1 MNKII
6 SVIIPVYNKASFLE
20 QCINSLIDLKMDKND
35 IEAIFVDDCST
46 DNSVDIIK
54 GYAKDYDFIQLI
66 QLPHNTGSPSEPR
79 NVGIEKAQ
87 GQYITLLDADDWLDS
102 EGFPQVMEKVSKD
115 DADLGLGQCFKHTS
129 KSVKYHAKFTSY
141 KEASH
146 LKPQDIE
153 KIYRAMGPPGKIFK
167 RQLVHDNQIKFEHMK
182 YGEDKLFFIELYSK
196 VNNITMSVTP
206 MYHVNRY
213 DANESLIQQ
222 TSVLDK
228 AYLNLDVLKRVCDM
242 NISPSLEKMIMAR
255 VVEMD
260 FFARLLRTQSFLKSM
275 NKPLYYDLFNQM
287 EETLNAHGYYISE
300 LVTDPIFATMYDLY
314 QQDDKD
320 GLISFIYDVINS
332 NWNYLIEDHV
342 IYKSYENQS
351 DKINPLPIACYPVY
365 NGVQVVEGHKYD
377 VIDVMKPDD
386 VSVHGVKLLEIGNV
400 ANERQLDFDYRDG
413 KIYISHQQV
422 TQLDDVS
429 VNISVE
435 YSEGEHSLVYAS
447 YPSFNNSY
455 KMKRQSFKLELVPQK
470 DDGKKKSYQQVS
482 INDKYYT
489 SINGP
494 MMTIKKIKVYKDLKF
509 KEMITSLEPGR
520 RIDASSIEYT
530 SNGTP
535 RLVLEDGNIV
545 TANKDFIGL
554 IELEN
559 KDKYITETPDEVK
572 IIKACKLYN
581 SRDFK
586 ENVIKSLKVGD
597 TLKIKKIIYTQNS
610 TPRLVTL
617 DGAFVTSNKKF
628 VEVIR

>member
-314 QQDDKD
+314 QRDDKD

-365 NGVQVVEGHKYD
+365 NGVQIVEGDKYD

-422 TQLDDVS
+422 TQIDDVS

-509 KEMITSLEPGR
+509 KEIITSLEPGR

-617 DGAFVTSNKKF
+617 DGAFVTSNKTF